1 VLSITGVRVFF
12 NFNPLLKLDGYY
24 LLSDLIEIPNLR
36 QRALGYVSGHLRWLL
51 WGSPR
56 PVRDSR
62 GKVLLGFG
70 VASWLFSMTFVSIIL
85 VAIGSF
91 LWGRLGLVGAGLGV
105 VVGLMVL
112 PRLFQGLFAGEV
124 QKMFVIRRKRTA
136 MWVVALAA
144 VPAVVLGVPLIALL
158 WRLPWSSLGSALTT
172 DAAKSALGLSL
183 WTSLIA
189 TALCV
194 VFGLPLAWTL
204 STGTGLATRLIRALC
219 LLPIVLPPVVG
230 GVALL
235 LAFGRRGVVGQWLA
249 DIGIQLSFSTAGV
262 ILAQSFVALP
272 FFVLSVEAALRQL
285 DVEFAEV
292 AHVHGASPIRVF
304 LSITLPSISPAIAAG
319 AVLAW
324 ARALGEFG
332 ATITFAGQLEGQTQ
346 TLPLAVYDLL
356 DRDPA
361 EAIVLSAVL
370 VVIAVVVLVAL
381 RDRWFGV
388 FRSESQR

>member
-1 VLSITGVRVFF
+1 M
-12 NFNPLLKLDGYY
+12 
-24 LLSDLIEIPNLR
+24 NLR
-36 QRALGYVSGHLRWLL
+36 PPRW
-51 WGSPR
+51 
-56 PVRDSR
+56 
-62 GKVLLGFG
+62 VLAF
-70 VASWLFSMTFVSIIL
+70 
-85 VAIGSF
+85 
-91 LWGRLGLVGAGLGV
+91 
-105 VVGLMVL
+105 
-112 PRLFQGLFAGEV
+112 
-124 QKMFVIRRKRTA
+124 
-136 MWVVALAA
+136 AA
-144 VPAVVLGVPLIALL
+144 VPAIVLGVPLIALL
-158 WRLPWSSLGSALTT
+158 WRLPWTDLGSALTT

-183 WTSLIA
+183 GTSLAA
-189 TALCV
+189 TALCI
-194 VFGLPLAWTL
+194 VFGLPLAWML
-204 STGTGLATRLIRALC
+204 STGTGVVTRIVRALC

-235 LAFGRRGVVGQWLA
+235 LAFGRRGLVGQWLA
-249 DIGIQLSFSTAGV
+249 EIGIQLSFSTAGV
-262 ILAQSFVALP
+262 VLAQSFVALP
-272 FFVLSVEAALRQL
+272 FFVLSVEAALRQF

-332 ATITFAGQLEGQTQ
+332 ATITFAGQLEGRTQ

-356 DRDPA
+356 ERDPA

-388 FRSESQR
+388 LRSESPR

>member
-1 VLSITGVRVFF
+1 
-12 NFNPLLKLDGYY
+12 
-24 LLSDLIEIPNLR
+24 
-36 QRALGYVSGHLRWLL
+36 
-51 WGSPR
+51 
-56 PVRDSR
+56 
-62 GKVLLGFG
+62 
-70 VASWLFSMTFVSIIL
+70 
-85 VAIGSF
+85 
-91 LWGRLGLVGAGLGV
+91 
-105 VVGLMVL
+105 
-112 PRLFQGLFAGEV
+112 
-124 QKMFVIRRKRTA
+124 
-136 MWVVALAA
+136 
-144 VPAVVLGVPLIALL
+144 
-158 WRLPWSSLGSALTT
+158 
-172 DAAKSALGLSL
+172 
-183 WTSLIA
+183 
-189 TALCV
+189 
-194 VFGLPLAWTL
+194 
-204 STGTGLATRLIRALC
+204 
-219 LLPIVLPPVVG
+219 VG

-235 LAFGRRGVVGQWLA
+235 LAFGRRGLVGQWLA

-285 DVEFAEV
+285 DIEFAEV
-292 AHVHGASPIRVF
+292 AHVHGASPTRVF

-332 ATITFAGQLEGQTQ
+332 ATITFAGQLEGRTQ